1 MHRKTA
7 AAVVLDLFLVQLA
20 LLILS
25 GYYYGIRVLI
35 LALIASGTCLALDA
49 VCLHL
54 RNQPIRAAHL
64 DAVNTGLTLTL
75 MMPASVRYDTLII
88 TCFAAIIIGK
98 ALFGGRVN
106 LLFPPAAV
114 GYTFSILAFGTEL
127 LQFPQPYTA
136 LPLGNQIDAAYTM
149 SASAQFHANRMI
161 DLSDKLLLGALPG
174 PMGTDCILL
183 LTVGVFILIA
193 RRSVAIST
201 LVTFL
206 LEYLLMSLLAGADFD
221 YIIKLLGCNMTLFGA
236 IFLIADQRI
245 APKSLGGILYG
256 FLAAILSMY
265 LTTFAEIEY
274 AVVITAI
281 LLSPLAQFL
290 KSQSWQMEYAR
301 RRQQYRRTHRE
312 QEVEQHER

>member
-127 LQFPQPYTA
+127 LQFPQPILHCRSEIRSMRHTPC
-136 LPLGNQIDAAYTM
+136 LPPP
-149 SASAQFHANRMI
+149 S
-161 DLSDKLLLGALPG
+161 
-174 PMGTDCILL
+174 
-183 LTVGVFILIA
+183 
-193 RRSVAIST
+193 
-201 LVTFL
+201 
-206 LEYLLMSLLAGADFD
+206 
-221 YIIKLLGCNMTLFGA
+221 
-236 IFLIADQRI
+236 
-245 APKSLGGILYG
+245 
-256 FLAAILSMY
+256 SMP
-265 LTTFAEIEY
+265 TE
-274 AVVITAI
+274 
-281 LLSPLAQFL
+281 
-290 KSQSWQMEYAR
+290 
-301 RRQQYRRTHRE
+301 
-312 QEVEQHER
+312 

>member
-174 PMGTDCILL
+174 PMGT
-183 LTVGVFILIA
+183 V
-193 RRSVAIST
+193 
-201 LVTFL
+201 L

-274 AVVITAI
+274 AVIITAI

-301 RRQQYRRTHRE
+301 RRQRYRRIHRE

>member
-1 MHRKTA
+1 M
-7 AAVVLDLFLVQLA
+7 
-20 LLILS
+20 
-25 GYYYGIRVLI
+25 
-35 LALIASGTCLALDA
+35 
-49 VCLHL
+49 
-54 RNQPIRAAHL
+54 
-64 DAVNTGLTLTL
+64 
-75 MMPASVRYDTLII
+75 
-88 TCFAAIIIGK
+88 
-98 ALFGGRVN
+98 FGGRVN

-174 PMGTDCILL
+174 PMGTGCILL

-236 IFLIADQRI
+236 VFLIADQRI

-274 AVVITAI
+274 AVAITAI

>member
-174 PMGTDCILL
+174 PMGTGCILL
-183 LTVGVFILIA
+183 LTVCIGILLHRGAMQAQFYPRMVFQVGA
-193 RRSVAIST
+193 RELAAAAG
-201 LVTFL
+201 FGL
-206 LEYLLMSLLAGADFD
+206 LLLLPGLEEGGAWIRWHLWKPQHSALLMPE
-221 YIIKLLGCNMTLFGA
+221 
-236 IFLIADQRI
+236 QQ
-245 APKSLGGILYG
+245 P
-256 FLAAILSMY
+256 
-265 LTTFAEIEY
+265 
-274 AVVITAI
+274 
-281 LLSPLAQFL
+281 
-290 KSQSWQMEYAR
+290 R
-301 RRQQYRRTHRE
+301 R
-312 QEVEQHER
+312 

>member
-64 DAVNTGLTLTL
+64 DTVNTGLTLTL

-174 PMGTDCILL
+174 PMGTGCILL

-301 RRQQYRRTHRE
+301 RRQRYRRTHRE

>member
-54 RNQPIRAAHL
+54 QNQPIRAAHL

-174 PMGTDCILL
+174 PMGTGCILL

-206 LEYLLMSLLAGADFD
+206 LEYLLMSLLTGSDFD
-221 YIIKLLGCNMTLFGA
+221 YMIKLLGCNMTLFGA
-236 IFLIADQRI
+236 VFLIADQRI

>member
-1 MHRKTA
+1 M
-7 AAVVLDLFLVQLA
+7 
-20 LLILS
+20 
-25 GYYYGIRVLI
+25 
-35 LALIASGTCLALDA
+35 
-49 VCLHL
+49 
-54 RNQPIRAAHL
+54 
-64 DAVNTGLTLTL
+64 
-75 MMPASVRYDTLII
+75 
-88 TCFAAIIIGK
+88 
-98 ALFGGRVN
+98 
-106 LLFPPAAV
+106 
-114 GYTFSILAFGTEL
+114 
-127 LQFPQPYTA
+127 
-136 LPLGNQIDAAYTM
+136 
-149 SASAQFHANRMI
+149 
-161 DLSDKLLLGALPG
+161 
-174 PMGTDCILL
+174 
-183 LTVGVFILIA
+183 GVFILIA

-206 LEYLLMSLLAGADFD
+206 LEYLLMSLLAGSDFD
-221 YIIKLLGCNMTLFGA
+221 YMIKLLGCNMTLFGA
-236 IFLIADQRI
+236 VFLIADQRI